1 MKCHVINDMNNVR
14 SHDSVTM
21 FFFFT
26 GIIILSLDK
35 FALIFNQVAQKNTL
49 DIYRIL
55 ISDYT
60 ELFALFHCM
69 AS

>member
-1 MKCHVINDMNNVR
+1 
-14 SHDSVTM
+14 M

-35 FALIFNQVAQKNTL
+35 LALIFNQVAQKNTL